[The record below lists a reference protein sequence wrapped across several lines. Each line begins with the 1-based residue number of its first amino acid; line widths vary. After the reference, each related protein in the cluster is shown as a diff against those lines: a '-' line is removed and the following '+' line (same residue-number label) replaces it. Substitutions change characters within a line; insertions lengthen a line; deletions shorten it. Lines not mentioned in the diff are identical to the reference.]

1 MRVLRHHHHQDYCA
15 CVQHANA
22 PTKAQH
28 SSVTTVA
35 HVQQFL
41 NEWKIQCLVLVSL
54 SLQVFLLFSAGFRK
68 RHISHVLSMLLWLA
82 YLSADSI
89 AVYVLGH
96 LTLHTSEGDPRNQ
109 LVLFWAPFLLLHLG
123 GQDTITAFS
132 MEDCSL
138 WKRHLLNLTTQ
149 LAMAI
154 YVVGE
159 QLRWDKKL
167 VAPIVLMFISGTTK
181 YAERI
186 WALRIAGSWEPR
198 IRTSGLDIHTMN
210 TELASMFSSAGE
222 DVDPGRIVEVAM
234 GIGAFQE
241 SIGFLMDVTPKR
253 YTRGAYYSQA
263 KAIIEKVARGFT
275 SSGNGADWAY
285 KLSEIRLSLI
295 YDHLY
300 TKFGSLKLKGLFLE
314 AASYSGVDVWITY
327 VLLVGAMVLEI
338 SSVLMWLV
346 SSYWAYMT
354 AFLHLQGRRRSKA
367 SRCAGRILLSTVKR
381 LRPHPEK
388 RLEWSGK
395 VQQYSLMDDCIQAMA
410 QRPVNWLLPQM
421 MKQGYT
427 SKHVVVSP
435 EVKKVLLHKLCEIAT
450 SPDSIDKLAFS
461 GSFRGEWAAS
471 WAASGARTQ
480 TAGSSAA
487 QQALAA
493 SNIQDMDLVS
503 SALLWHLVTE
513 ICFIM
518 SEYDGDKNGKPPNCM
533 FRTCSQQLSNY
544 VMYLVAQCKVML
556 DSDGHNTLQECRT
569 AHRWE
574 LIAMVWVEM
583 VCYIQLSS
591 GGEFLTHVHL
601 LVFLLRTH

>member
-1 MRVLRHHHHQDYCA
+1 M
-15 CVQHANA
+15 
-22 PTKAQH
+22 
-28 SSVTTVA
+28 
-35 HVQQFL
+35 
-41 NEWKIQCLVLVSL
+41 
-54 SLQVFLLFSAGFRK
+54 
-68 RHISHVLSMLLWLA
+68 
-82 YLSADSI
+82 
-89 AVYVLGH
+89 
-96 LTLHTSEGDPRNQ
+96 
-109 LVLFWAPFLLLHLG
+109 
-123 GQDTITAFS
+123 
-132 MEDCSL
+132 
-138 WKRHLLNLTTQ
+138 
-149 LAMAI
+149 
-154 YVVGE
+154 
-159 QLRWDKKL
+159 
-167 VAPIVLMFISGTTK
+167 
-181 YAERI
+181 
-186 WALRIAGSWEPR
+186 
-198 IRTSGLDIHTMN
+198 
-210 TELASMFSSAGE
+210 
-222 DVDPGRIVEVAM
+222 
-234 GIGAFQE
+234 
-241 SIGFLMDVTPKR
+241 
-253 YTRGAYYSQA
+253 
-263 KAIIEKVARGFT
+263 
-275 SSGNGADWAY
+275 
-285 KLSEIRLSLI
+285 
-295 YDHLY
+295 
-300 TKFGSLKLKGLFLE
+300 
-314 AASYSGVDVWITY
+314 
-327 VLLVGAMVLEI
+327 LLVGAMVLEI

-513 ICFIM
+513 ICFIV

-556 DSDGHNTLQECRT
+556 DSDGHNTLQECRSVLSLSQQIHHRSAAVGNNKRKGLVMGIQDPVFRT
-569 AHRWE
+569 VFSSDDKVAGHLIIVLDELLAPESVISAAHRWE

-583 VCYIQLSS
+583 VCYIARNCGSS
-591 GGEFLTHVHL
+591 TPSS
-601 LVFLLRTH
+601 